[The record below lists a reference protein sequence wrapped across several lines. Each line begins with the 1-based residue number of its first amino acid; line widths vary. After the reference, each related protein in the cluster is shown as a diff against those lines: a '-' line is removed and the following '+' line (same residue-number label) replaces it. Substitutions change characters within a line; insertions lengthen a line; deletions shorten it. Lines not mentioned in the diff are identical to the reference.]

1 MKLSHLSSMR
11 ILSSKETW
19 WIIFCFIHL
28 FTKIF
33 AYVFFFHKKGRVYI
47 GAVNKLYQLSH
58 DLGLTANAITGPKE
72 DSPLC
77 SVLPDCPANV
87 EKKLTNNVNK
97 ALVIDYAE
105 SRIIECGSLFQV
117 HTDNLPI
124 YLFLLCFLFYIIN
137 RNLFFK
143 DKICATII
151 T

>member
-1 MKLSHLSSMR
+1 MNICRLWFFIYVKCTETFLRCMQCAYITSFRFNSTTASTSSYS
-11 ILSSKETW
+11 IEWSE
-19 WIIFCFIHL
+19 IFNFI
-28 FTKIF
+28 T
-33 AYVFFFHKKGRVYI
+33 GRVYI

-77 SVLPDCPANV
+77 SVLPDCPSNV

-117 HTDNLPI
+117 I
-124 YLFLLCFLFYIIN
+124 FLDTLNWIFVTKL
-137 RNLFFK
+137 
-143 DKICATII
+143 
-151 T
+151 

>member
-1 MKLSHLSSMR
+1 MH
-11 ILSSKETW
+11 I
-19 WIIFCFIHL
+19 
-28 FTKIF
+28 
-33 AYVFFFHKKGRVYI
+33 YFFFQKKKGRVYI

-97 ALVIDYAE
+97 VLVIDYAE

-117 HTDNLPI
+117 HAQLLP
-124 YLFLLCFLFYIIN
+124 LFLICLLF
-137 RNLFFK
+137 
-143 DKICATII
+143 
-151 T
+151 